1 MDFYSKD
8 HTLTPFLW
16 KTLQERINT
25 MIFNSLQFLI
35 FFPIILVSYYI
46 IPHRLQN
53 IWLLFA
59 SYIFY
64 GFWNVKYCLILF
76 ICTLVTYLA
85 ALAIESVRTEFSLK
99 KRVFIIALL
108 FVLGILAGYKYTNF
122 AVGNLISLFE
132 KLGVHTRLHKFDI
145 VLPVGI
151 SFFTFQAAG
160 YLIDVYKGKISAE
173 KDLIRYGLFV
183 SFFPQLLSGPIGR
196 ADMLLPQYSKERNFQ
211 YKNFQSGLLL
221 MIWGFF
227 LKLVIAD
234 RAAILVDTVYG
245 DFTKYTGLTIV
256 FATAIYGVQ
265 IYCDFFG
272 YSSMAI
278 GSAKILGIDLPNN
291 FDTPYLS
298 ASVKEFWRRWH
309 ISLSS
314 WLRDYVYFPLG
325 GSRCSTIRKYFN
337 LAMTFFVSGIW
348 HGSKW
353 SFIFWG
359 LLHGFYQI
367 TGDLLAPVRK
377 MICSKLRINT
387 QTGIFKVFRIIL
399 TFIMVDFAW
408 LFFRADGFMNGLR
421 MCKRI
426 ATQFH
431 PLSLVGDAVYK
442 LGLDQKNYRLLMF
455 SIAVLLIR
463 DILTYM
469 GIDLKKWFLAQNWLF
484 RELAAAFSI
493 LFIILVGI
501 WGNSYHAANF
511 IYFQF

>member
-1 MDFYSKD
+1 
-8 HTLTPFLW
+8 
-16 KTLQERINT
+16 
-25 MIFNSLQFLI
+25 
-35 FFPIILVSYYI
+35 
-46 IPHRLQN
+46 
-53 IWLLFA
+53 
-59 SYIFY
+59 
-64 GFWNVKYCLILF
+64 
-76 ICTLVTYLA
+76 
-85 ALAIESVRTEFSLK
+85 
-99 KRVFIIALL
+99 
-108 FVLGILAGYKYTNF
+108 
-122 AVGNLISLFE
+122 
-132 KLGVHTRLHKFDI
+132 
-145 VLPVGI
+145 
-151 SFFTFQAAG
+151 
-160 YLIDVYKGKISAE
+160 
-173 KDLIRYGLFV
+173 
-183 SFFPQLLSGPIGR
+183 
-196 ADMLLPQYSKERNFQ
+196 
-211 YKNFQSGLLL
+211 

-234 RAAILVDTVYG
+234 RAAILVNTVYG
-245 DFTKYTGLTIV
+245 DFSKYTGLTIM

-325 GSRCSTIRKYFN
+325 GNRCSTIRKYFN

-377 MICSKLRINT
+377 MICSKLQINT
-387 QTGIFKVFRIIL
+387 QTGIFKVFRIIS

-408 LFFRADGFMNGLR
+408 LFFRADGFLNGLR

-431 PLSLVGDAVYK
+431 PLSLVGDAAYK
-442 LGLDQKNYRLLMF
+442 LGLDQKNYRLLIF
-455 SIAVLLIR
+455 SIAVLLTC

-484 RELAAAFSI
+484 RELAAVFSI

>member
-1 MDFYSKD
+1 MDFYGKD
-8 HTLTPFLW
+8 HILTPLLW

-173 KDLIRYGLFV
+173 KDLIRYGLFI

-211 YKNFQSGLLL
+211 YENFQSGLLL

-298 ASVKEFWRRWH
+298 ASVKEF
-309 ISLSS
+309 LEKMA
-314 WLRDYVYFPLG
+314 YF
-325 GSRCSTIRKYFN
+325 
-337 LAMTFFVSGIW
+337 
-348 HGSKW
+348 
-353 SFIFWG
+353 
-359 LLHGFYQI
+359 
-367 TGDLLAPVRK
+367 
-377 MICSKLRINT
+377 
-387 QTGIFKVFRIIL
+387 FK
-399 TFIMVDFAW
+399 
-408 LFFRADGFMNGLR
+408 
-421 MCKRI
+421 
-426 ATQFH
+426 
-431 PLSLVGDAVYK
+431 
-442 LGLDQKNYRLLMF
+442 
-455 SIAVLLIR
+455 
-463 DILTYM
+463 
-469 GIDLKKWFLAQNWLF
+469 FLAQGLCLFSTWRKPLFHNQKIFQSGDDIFCERNLARLEMVFYLLGTAPWLLPDY
-484 RELAAAFSI
+484 RRSARACPQNDLLKI
-493 LFIILVGI
+493 TDQ
-501 WGNSYHAANF
+501 HTDRNF
-511 IYFQF
+511 